1 MVILLSRT
9 GKQRALS
16 RLHSVGMSGLQVV
29 VLQPGHQGASQL
41 DGGNPG
47 WLAQVVGGRAQPRGR
62 VESAGPGHVAEPL
75 PLLGFTCP
83 ICMKGHVSQRQ
94 SRAGL
99 YPLKFRKGG

>member
-62 VESAGPGHVAEPL
+62 VESAGPGHVVEALAPPRFHL
-75 PLLGFTCP
+75 
-83 ICMKGHVSQRQ
+83 HH
-94 SRAGL
+94 L
-99 YPLKFRKGG
+99 YEGPCITKAV